1 MRLSVVLACL
11 SIACGGAA
19 PEAVSP
25 RPKAEAREQ
34 LRAKGDTTEARVDDV
49 SLESVLAEAEGVGNM
64 LSQAEALR
72 FQVLVGI
79 PGERDGKPVL
89 DRKSYRVDAEYFYPA
104 SAIKLCA
111 AVLALEK
118 LADLRR
124 DNPGLALD
132 SQTPLRLYDPI
143 TRRPD
148 ERDLSDVKRFKIS
161 LGQEVRKA
169 LIVSDNMAFTRLYD
183 FVGFDETFDRLSLMG
198 FRATRIRHRLTVPPG
213 DPRESPRMELLP
225 AGAPPVNI
233 PARRGTREVWPLEVP
248 GLLVGEAR
256 IDDQGRRI
264 PEPMSFAD
272 RNRVSLQDLQ
282 EWMVRIARPELA
294 SGEPLHID
302 DEGRQ
307 TLMDALVTLPS
318 ESKNPV
324 FERTRTFDEL
334 QKPLLPAFA
343 AALPGDRVRIY
354 SKAGR
359 AYGFMVENAYVVDE
373 TTRRAVFLTAVVYAN
388 SNQVINDDQYDY
400 DRVGSPLLA
409 SVAKAVAKR
418 WLAQS
423 K

>member
-1 MRLSVVLACL
+1 MCWLL
-11 SIACGGAA
+11 ACGGAA
-19 PEAVSP
+19 PEAASP
-25 RPKAEAREQ
+25 RAKAETREQ
-34 LRAKGDTTEARVDDV
+34 LRPKGDATPARVDEV
-49 SLESVLAEAEGVGNM
+49 SLESMLSEDESIAPVLA
-64 LSQAEALR
+64 QAEALR

-79 PGERDGKPVL
+79 PSERDGKPVL
-89 DRKSYRVDAEYFYPA
+89 ERKSYRLDAEYFYPA

-111 AVLALEK
+111 AVVALEK

-132 SQTPLRLYDPI
+132 SQTPMRLYDPI

-161 LGQEVRKA
+161 LGQEIRKA

-213 DPRESPRMELLP
+213 DPREAPRMDLLP
-225 AGAPPVNI
+225 AGAAPVTI
-233 PARRGTREVWPLEVP
+233 AARHGVREVWPLELP
-248 GLLVGEAR
+248 GLLVGTAR

-264 PEPMSFAD
+264 PEPMLFAD

-282 EWMVRIARPELA
+282 EWLVRVARPELA
-294 SGEPLHID
+294 AGEPLHID
-302 DEGRQ
+302 DEGRGV
-307 TLMDALVTLPS
+307 LMEALGTLPS

-324 FERTRTFDEL
+324 FERTRTFDEMH
-334 QKPLLPAFA
+334 KPLLPAFG
-343 AALPGDRVRIY
+343 AALPGDRVRMY
-354 SKAGR
+354 SKGGR

-373 TTRRAVFLTAVVYAN
+373 TTRRSVFLTAVVYAN
-388 SNQVINDDQYDY
+388 SNQIINDDQYDY
-400 DRVGSPLLA
+400 DRVGAALLVN
-409 SVAKAVAKR
+409 VAKAVAKR
-418 WLAQS
+418 WLTAP